1 MSFTPH
7 LLSLYMYHSTHT
19 NVKNRHGLFNFA
31 QATLPL
37 LLDSVD
43 AAPPYPPT
51 LLVTG
56 ATASLRGGVKFAD
69 FAAGKFAKRAITQSL
84 AREFGPKGVHVAHI
98 IIDGGID
105 IPRLAEYKGRFN
117 GGAPDGMLSPDA
129 VSLFSTLFFFSS
141 LKALVMSEHR

>member
-1 MSFTPH
+1 MREFYAGFSVDCR
-7 LLSLYMYHSTHT
+7 SLYLHRHP
-19 NVKNRHGLFNFA
+19 NRHGLFNFA

-37 LLDSVD
+37 LLESVD
-43 AAPPYPPT
+43 ASPPYPPT

-129 VSLFSTLFFFSS
+129 VSVWPLLFSFS
-141 LKALVMSEHR
+141 LKAPVISEHS